1 MQRAEY
7 RLSPKAINDLNNI
20 WTYVSEHNEL
30 AADALLRRIRD
41 RIGTAAI
48 YPEIGA
54 KRPRLGPKARI
65 LIEGS
70 YVVVYEPADYG
81 VYIVAIAHARRRPSH
96 WLKDKNS

>member
-1 MQRAEY
+1 MPRAEY
-7 RLSPKAINDLNNI
+7 RLSPKAIRDLNSI
-20 WTYVSEHNEL
+20 WTYVSEHNEP
-30 AADALLRRIRD
+30 AADALLHRIRD
-41 RIGTAAI
+41 RIRSAAI

-54 KRPRLGPKARI
+54 KRPRLGAQARI

-81 VYIVAIAHARRRPSH
+81 VHVVTIVHARRRPSH